1 MTLFLLEGAPE
12 VGFMEDDVEAA
23 KAIDDAEGSISGS
36 PDMALALGGCGSGL
50 RTSCYGRRL

>member
-1 MTLFLLEGAPE
+1 
-12 VGFMEDDVEAA
+12 MEDDVEAA